1 MNGALI
7 VLIVIVTPYLAVNL
21 RRLYQ
26 GRPWALG
33 VCTLAKE
40 WEQREHDKR
49 IARRAAQPIA
59 PRRH

>member
-7 VLIVIVTPYLAVNL
+7 LLIVIVAPYVVVNL
-21 RRLYQ
+21 RRRYQ

-33 VCTLAKE
+33 VCTFAKE

-49 IARRAAQPIA
+49 VARRAPN
-59 PRRH
+59 RV

>member
-7 VLIVIVTPYLAVNL
+7 LLLAIVTPYFAVNL
-21 RRLYQ
+21 RRLYK

-49 IARRAAQPIA
+49 IARRTTN
-59 PRRH
+59 RV